1 MAKKLVN
8 KIIIVGCGPGSKK
21 FMTGQAAQYIKDA
34 DVLVGSR
41 RLLSLFQNS
50 EAVKYTLNRNYK
62 QLITR
67 IISLSKN
74 KSVVVLVSGDPGFF
88 SYAKL
93 IVDKAGIENCEVV
106 PGISSVQLAFARI
119 GRTWNDACFM
129 SLHGRTGRL
138 AELIRRVRE
147 NEKVAVLTDNSN
159 NVKLIARK
167 LLDEGLKERKIY
179 VCENLSLDKER
190 IREFDV
196 TSLLRV
202 QVKGLNVI
210 IILDE
215 ESSE

>member
-21 FMTGQAAQYIKDA
+21 FMTGQASQYIKDA

-74 KSVVVLVSGDPGFF
+74 KSVVILVSGDPGFF

-93 IVDKAGIENCEVV
+93 IVDKAGIENCVVV

-147 NEKVAVLTDNSN
+147 HEKVAVLTDNSN

-210 IILDE
+210 IIMDE

>member
-1 MAKKLVN
+1 MEKKLVN

-21 FMTGQAAQYIKDA
+21 FMTGQALQCIKDA

-41 RLLSLFQNS
+41 RLLSLFADA

-62 QLITR
+62 LLITR

-74 KSVVVLVSGDPGFF
+74 KRVVVLVSGDPGFF

-93 IVDKAGIENCEVV
+93 IVDKAGIDNCEII
-106 PGISSVQLAFARI
+106 PGVSSVQLAFARI

-129 SLHGRTGRL
+129 SLHGRKGRL
-138 AELIRRVRE
+138 AALIRKVKDH
-147 NEKVAVLTDNSN
+147 EKVAVLTDNSN

-167 LLDEGLKERKIY
+167 LLDEGLKERKVF
-179 VCENLSLDKER
+179 VCENLSMDKER

-196 TSLLRV
+196 SSLLKV

-215 ESSE
+215 E

>member
-1 MAKKLVN
+1 
-8 KIIIVGCGPGSKK
+8 
-21 FMTGQAAQYIKDA
+21 
-34 DVLVGSR
+34 VLVGSR
-41 RLLSLFQNS
+41 RLLSLFQDA

-62 QLITR
+62 QVITR
-67 IISLSKN
+67 IISLSKS

-93 IVDKAGIENCEVV
+93 IVDKAGIENCEVI
-106 PGISSVQLAFARI
+106 PGVSSVQLAFARI
-119 GRTWNDACFM
+119 GKTWNDACFM

-138 AELIRRVRE
+138 AALIRRVRE
-147 NEKVAVLTDNSN
+147 HEKVAVLTDNSN